1 MSKRIIILIL
11 FFSILSQLVIV
22 DDLKANT
29 AEQRLI
35 EVEKQLQAVAN
46 QIKQYEGEKTSLEK
60 AILSNDS
67 ALKQV
72 NSELAQVQARLVK
85 AEEALEEALAGYDQ
99 SLENLAAVQQNIIQE
114 QTKLGKIKK
123 TELNFNNEIGVGLTI
138 LASDLEDKILILEM
152 GMRGLGQIENLSKF
166 SEPDIAVIT
175 NIGTAHIGILGSKE
189 NITSAK
195 CEITKH
201 LNPNGVVI
209 IPANQ
214 YFLEAV
220 SYTHLTL
227 PTIYSV

>member
-46 QIKQYEGEKTSLEK
+46 QIKQYEGEKTNLEK

-85 AEEALEEALAGYDQ
+85 PEEALEEALAGYDQ

-114 QTKLGKIKK
+114 QTKLGK
-123 TELNFNNEIGVGLTI
+123 EGLYEHS
-138 LASDLEDKILILEM
+138 LAIVAIHS
-152 GMRGLGQIENLSKF
+152 
-166 SEPDIAVIT
+166 
-175 NIGTAHIGILGSKE
+175 H
-189 NITSAK
+189 
-195 CEITKH
+195 
-201 LNPNGVVI
+201 
-209 IPANQ
+209 
-214 YFLEAV
+214 
-220 SYTHLTL
+220 
-227 PTIYSV
+227 